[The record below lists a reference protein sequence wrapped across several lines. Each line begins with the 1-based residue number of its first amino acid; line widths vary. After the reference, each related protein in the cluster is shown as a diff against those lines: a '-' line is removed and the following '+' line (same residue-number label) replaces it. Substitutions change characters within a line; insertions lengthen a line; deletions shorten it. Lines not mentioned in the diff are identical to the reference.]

1 MPLLVIAEYFGG
13 EWRFMYNDRSWQI
26 VTNGTFLY
34 NVSESERRNNCP
46 RYRTIDDD
54 MKDVDGVLKAVPV
67 RSEDCVACR
76 VCEVQ
81 CPNGAIEI
89 IE

>member
-1 MPLLVIAEYFGG
+1 MPEQKIDYDLCEGAGICAE
-13 EWRFMYNDRSWQI
+13 
-26 VTNGTFLY
+26 V
-34 NVSESERRNNCP
+34 CP
-46 RYRTIDDD
+46 MKVYD
-54 MKDVDGVLKAVPV
+54 MKDVDGILKAVPV

>member
-1 MPLLVIAEYFGG
+1 MPEQKISYDLCEGAGICEAV
-13 EWRFMYNDRSWQI
+13 
-26 VTNGTFLY
+26 
-34 NVSESERRNNCP
+34 CP
-46 RYRTIDDD
+46 
-54 MKDVDGVLKAVPV
+54 MKVYEMQDVDGVLKAVPV

-89 IE
+89 ID